1 MTMGLFDTFDRLGNW
16 ARGRGWATTEDLD
29 YLADHDY
36 EASQREVL
44 GHDFHDMEDLDGD
57 LVDDYGDDED
67 DDFETWDEL
76 SESLSVDYNGDNW

>member
-1 MTMGLFDTFDRLGNW
+1 
-16 ARGRGWATTEDLD
+16 
-29 YLADHDY
+29 
-36 EASQREVL
+36 
-44 GHDFHDMEDLDGD
+44 MEDLDGD